1 MLKFE
6 LNDLYFHLKEK
17 LLSFLKLDAAELG
30 LHVMWILRSLLQ
42 IASHPNTYEP
52 QYNSFDNHAFN
63 VSEIWT
69 QEGEIGWTVREG
81 GRETGGTR
89 SQVIPHFGLSV
100 PECLFLLLK

>member
-17 LLSFLKLDAAELG
+17 LLGFLKLDAAELG

-69 QEGEIGWTVREG
+69 QNIRYYLLVREN
-81 GRETGGTR
+81 
-89 SQVIPHFGLSV
+89 V
-100 PECLFLLLK
+100 